1 MFHTLSFKTRKSQKK
16 KSTRS
21 LVPVSVSTTPK
32 ERNEEDILAG
42 ALLGI
47 GCTRVTERSLAA
59 FGQLEKTPILFE
71 HHQSVE
77 NIGVLFLLPFLYAQG
92 LFKYKQHYLPL
103 EKGYYDLDFI
113 ILLIAFMYLC
123 RIKNPEQLKVYAV
136 GELGRIMG
144 SDRVPEAKCLRKKLG
159 ELTDQRKAEE
169 WNVTLAQKW
178 VNEEAPT
185 IYYIDGH
192 VQVYHGSKANLGK
205 KYV

>member
-1 MFHTLSFKTRKSQKK
+1 MLHTLSFKAGQLKK
-16 KSTRS
+16 KELNQS
-21 LVPVSVSTTPK
+21 LALISAGTTPQC
-32 ERNEEDILAG
+32 RNEEDILAG
-42 ALLGI
+42 ALLAF
-47 GCTRVTERSLAA
+47 GCTRVGERTLAA
-59 FGQLEKTPILFE
+59 FGILEKTPILFE

-77 NIGVLFLLPFLYAQG
+77 NAGVLFLLPFLYAQG
-92 LFKYKQHYLPL
+92 LFQYKQHYLPL

-123 RIKNPEQLKVYAV
+123 RIKNPEQLKVYSV
-136 GELGRIMG
+136 GELGKIMG
-144 SDRVPEAKCLRKKLG
+144 CDRVPEAKCLRKKLG